1 MDQLPLWDR
10 LNGLYASALA
20 SNGLREFDRAD
31 RALRAAVGLLAGS
44 AQREDGAA
52 RRAFARLAV
61 QVALARGDVAGAGAL
76 IRAEGLAD
84 GGRTGLLL
92 QADWA
97 LADGGEAVL
106 RPSVEAL
113 HTWATVHRD
122 DAAVWQ
128 ALAQAAGKLGQP
140 LRSVRAEAEAQAA
153 LGNLPGAID
162 RLRAG
167 QQLARRG
174 GAGID
179 FIEASVIDA
188 RLRDLQAQRR
198 QLLAEE
204 RRAGERRRD
213 DTAE

>member
-1 MDQLPLWDR
+1 
-10 LNGLYASALA
+10 
-20 SNGLREFDRAD
+20 
-31 RALRAAVGLLAGS
+31 
-44 AQREDGAA
+44 
-52 RRAFARLAV
+52 
-61 QVALARGDVAGAGAL
+61 
-76 IRAEGLAD
+76 
-84 GGRTGLLL
+84 
-92 QADWA
+92 
-97 LADGGEAVL
+97 
-106 RPSVEAL
+106 
-113 HTWATVHRD
+113 VHRD